1 MTPPRPDAGKISGM
15 LAEQIEALCR
25 MLLPAG
31 RKEFGSWRVGRLDGA
46 RGSSL
51 SIALNGSKRGLWHDH
66 ATGKGG
72 DPLDLIE
79 GALWLDTRQALA
91 WARQWLGVERDTD
104 VPSAP
109 LRLAPD
115 TTSGEETANQKPLW
129 LWRRRQPVVG
139 SFAET
144 YLRRAR
150 GCGGP
155 IPATLGFL
163 PAQGGHRPAL
173 ITAFGLCS
181 EPEPGELS
189 IPDANVK
196 AVQLIK
202 FNPDGSGKANVNP
215 NKIIVGQGAL
225 GSPIVLA
232 APNDLLG
239 LAVAEG
245 IEDALSIH
253 EATGLGA
260 WASGGAGR
268 LPALADSVPGYIN
281 FVTIIADRDPAGVN
295 GAEGLAE
302 GLRRRGIEHAVA
314 FVDGGDRP

>member
-31 RKEFGSWRVGRLDGA
+31 QKESGSWRVGGLDGA

-51 SIALNGSKRGLWHDH
+51 SIALSGSKRGLWLDH
-66 ATGKGG
+66 ATGEGG
-72 DPLDLIE
+72 DALDLIE
-79 GALWLDTRQALA
+79 GALLVETRQALA

-104 VPSAP
+104 VASAP
-109 LRLAPD
+109 SRPAPD
-115 TTSGEETANQKPLW
+115 TTSAEESANQKPLW

-150 GCGGP
+150 GYGGP

-173 ITAFGLCS
+173 IAAFGLCS
-181 EPEPGELS
+181 DPEA

-202 FNPDGSGKANVNP
+202 LNPDGSGKANVNP

-268 LPALADSVPGYIN
+268 LPALADAVPGYIN

-295 GAEGLAE
+295 GAEGLAKR
-302 GLRRRGIEHAVA
+302 LRHRGIEHAVA